1 MPANKVKLA
10 NISRRRQLNRNLLF
24 AFLGEMS
31 ASEVFENEEKSVQI
45 KTESQRR
52 GSDNTRGAGKEEKT
66 ADTAG
71 NKAVLWLSAS
81 LQVPD
86 FQHLWDVF

>member
-1 MPANKVKLA
+1 
-10 NISRRRQLNRNLLF
+10 
-24 AFLGEMS
+24 MS
-31 ASEVFENEEKSVQI
+31 ASEVLQNEEKSVQI

-52 GSDNTRGAGKEEKT
+52 GSDDTRGAGKEEKT

-81 LQVPD
+81 L
-86 FQHLWDVF
+86 